1 MAKEIDYNS
10 LAQAIDTTWGR
21 SSTPKVASFSTK
33 VSMLNDKQIKV
44 VYHAYVTFGRE
55 NDLIRSRRAH
65 EEESKHVI
73 KSVLDNIKK
82 SYKELTDESLT
93 TKEVTSDDTLE
104 LVGFGKPGSVK
115 RAHYS
120 RTVIVEVG

>member
-1 MAKEIDYNS
+1 MAKKIDYNS
-10 LAQAIDTTWGR
+10 LGQAIDSTWGR
-21 SSTPKVASFSTK
+21 SSTPKAASYSVK
-33 VSMLNDKQIKV
+33 VTFAGEARLKV
-44 VYHAYVTFGRE
+44 TYHAYVTFGRE
-55 NDLIRSRRAH
+55 NELIKAKKSY

-82 SYKELTDESLT
+82 SYKELTDESLS
-93 TKEVTSDDTLE
+93 TKEESSSDAVE

-120 RTVIVEVG
+120 RTVLVEVG